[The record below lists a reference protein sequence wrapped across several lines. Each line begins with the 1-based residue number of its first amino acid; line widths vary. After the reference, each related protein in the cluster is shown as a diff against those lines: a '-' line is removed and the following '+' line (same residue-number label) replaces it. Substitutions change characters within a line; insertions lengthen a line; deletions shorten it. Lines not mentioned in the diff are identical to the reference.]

1 MEATDE
7 TEVVDTRL
15 VIEEEH
21 ERGVRP
27 GMSASSSS
35 MSSTVAQWRLDEVAS
50 EDMVAMLS
58 VRFLVACLVLVRV
71 CLPFRRAG
79 IVLEGRLSAS

>member
-1 MEATDE
+1 MEATGE

-58 VRFLVACLVLVRV
+58 VRFLVACLVLVWV
-71 CLPFRRAG
+71 CLPFR
-79 IVLEGRLSAS
+79 